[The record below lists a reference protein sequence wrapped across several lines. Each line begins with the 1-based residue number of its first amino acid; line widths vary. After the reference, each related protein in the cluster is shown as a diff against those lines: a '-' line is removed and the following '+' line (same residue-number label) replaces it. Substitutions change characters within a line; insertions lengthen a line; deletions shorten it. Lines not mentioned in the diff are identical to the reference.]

1 MTDVLIKATAISVLL
16 LGTASTVSAQTSSP
30 IKEGYRLPLQGAYGN
45 EPGCNSLRLR
55 EPVTDDMQYVTGD
68 EYKGW
73 ESSCSFAFAYEG
85 WASENDKSWTVITSC
100 GAEGTAYS
108 ELLSVHEHKDL
119 VSGELTLTIKRSG
132 QGSEPVVLKFCK

>member
-1 MTDVLIKATAISVLL
+1 MTDVLIKATALGVLL
-16 LGTASTVSAQTSSP
+16 IGTAGTVFGRTHSP

-45 EPGCNSLRLR
+45 EPGCNSLRLW

-68 EYKGW
+68 EFKGW

-85 WASENDKSWTVITSC
+85 WASENNKSWTVITSC
-100 GAEGTAYS
+100 EVEGTAYS

-132 QGSEPVVLKFCK
+132 QGSEPVV